1 MKKNKDL
8 EQTQELVL
16 LDYVEYCDGYER
28 YIPNSKKLKISTKN
42 ILPFSIIFLSII
54 AIIICIVIV
63 ITTFSSN
70 NTSKTENTGT
80 IKTYQT
86 LAKSNPSESTYA
98 SNDKTSSTIT
108 YKKESNDSQSAQSA
122 QDTQATQST
131 SDDDLYLNNNT
142 SSNSQVD
149 SNEDNYNYTEDS
161 SIVEDKPTEENET
174 SNIDSAKPTEQNSK
188 QEEKYLSISDISVSR
203 LNDNVL
209 IASIIGVFQNFS
221 SQEIL
226 NKISISST
234 SGTPTIY
241 EDVNLNNNSFLFKID
256 ITDCDGDLNISIN
269 DYYFYQDISSI
280 V

>member
-108 YKKESNDSQSAQSA
+108 HKKESNDSQSTQA
-122 QDTQATQST
+122 TQATQST

>member
-1 MKKNKDL
+1 MKTNRVYIGEAYKKIDSKSDIRIGYIALYYNPKNKKYRLLRDKKHYFETNKTL
-8 EQTQELVL
+8 INQNEKYISEDSLIPYEMFAKKHLFGNNIDVIDYNCRKKITELI
-16 LDYVEYCDGYER
+16 ETR
-28 YIPNSKKLKISTKN
+28 AKLI
-42 ILPFSIIFLSII
+42 
-54 AIIICIVIV
+54 
-63 ITTFSSN
+63 
-70 NTSKTENTGT
+70 
-80 IKTYQT
+80 Y
-86 LAKSNPSESTYA
+86 
-98 SNDKTSSTIT
+98 
-108 YKKESNDSQSAQSA
+108 
-122 QDTQATQST
+122 
-131 SDDDLYLNNNT
+131 
-142 SSNSQVD
+142 
-149 SNEDNYNYTEDS
+149 NYNYTEDS